1 MDTSGGESFV
11 RQWCH
16 SGHLVTD
23 KQTDKHFF
31 NLGFMDMIIQGNTC
45 LLNYSVLMWQ
55 QVRNTDWSLHV
66 LFPFVD
72 CMTMM
77 NRDRLM

>member
-1 MDTSGGESFV
+1 
-11 RQWCH
+11 
-16 SGHLVTD
+16 
-23 KQTDKHFF
+23 
-31 NLGFMDMIIQGNTC
+31 MDMIIQGSTC

-77 NRDRLM
+77 NRDRLSNSFIICYDSSTAIQRFNRSSK